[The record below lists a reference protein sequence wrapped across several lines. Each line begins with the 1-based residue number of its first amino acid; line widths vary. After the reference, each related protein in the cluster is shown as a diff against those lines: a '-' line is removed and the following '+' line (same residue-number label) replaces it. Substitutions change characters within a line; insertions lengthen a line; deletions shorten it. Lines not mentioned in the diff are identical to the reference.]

1 MASARKTEKQNIE
14 FMELYKA
21 VDAFIKNRFG
31 TEDGASEYIRRLE
44 KVLGGAAQNK
54 TRQSGTAEDARQ
66 DFRMLKHLRWVR
78 NMLAHEASYTTQL
91 LKEGDMEWLE
101 DFYRKLRRSADT
113 LSLMK
118 KSGSSEKGRD
128 KKPAKLSL
136 AGRIKR
142 FLFG

>member
-14 FMELYKA
+14 FMELYKV

-44 KVLGGAAQNK
+44 KVLGSAAQGK
-54 TRQSGTAEDARQ
+54 TRQGGAAEDARN
-66 DFRMLKHLRWVR
+66 DFRMLKHLRWAR
-78 NMLAHEASYTTQL
+78 NMLAHEASYSDAI
-91 LKEGDMEWLE
+91 LKDGDMEWLE

-128 KKPAKLSL
+128 KKPADLSI

>member
-1 MASARKTEKQNIE
+1 
-14 FMELYKA
+14 
-21 VDAFIKNRFG
+21 
-31 TEDGASEYIRRLE
+31 
-44 KVLGGAAQNK
+44 
-54 TRQSGTAEDARQ
+54 
-66 DFRMLKHLRWVR
+66 
-78 NMLAHEASYTTQL
+78 
-91 LKEGDMEWLE
+91 MEWLE